1 MKARNLLL
9 RKTALGLEAD
19 ETAAAEADKDKDA
32 DTDAAKA
39 DDAPAEEP
47 KDDDKE
53 PAEEPA
59 GDDNAAE
66 TTEEEEEEPTEVGDA
81 DGTDADDSGAAV
93 STDSDSD
100 DSAPAD
106 DSAASAAADDAVEGA
121 ETTTPVE
128 GDVESSITDKEK
140 KLLELNGFEVSDE
153 EAEDAVEDM
162 ATAQEA
168 LESIY
173 VQLSNS
179 LATGGATRREHDLA
193 MGFAN
198 DVCKTAGLESIQL
211 GLESMDTRY
220 KATVAA
226 IESIGEKIKEA
237 GKAVAAFI
245 KDLIQRMVSKV
256 KGAYVALTDGLG
268 TIAERLKNLP
278 DRVFD
283 TTFNRKDDAD
293 SIVDITPLVNGDTY
307 FKDLG
312 ATLANAL
319 DAYDD
324 SMIYLTEKQIVV
336 SAEMVRGVDGNRDNS
351 GHSEEGFNKL
361 AASLKEV
368 YETLKKQYHFDNDNA
383 STITP
388 GPSLIG
394 VSYHT
399 YGADRYGYEIPD
411 LGTVLIHKGEQT
423 DFSHEV
429 SLRKLG
435 LTPKSVLDLVAS
447 IERAQNNRDANMRRI
462 ESMNTR
468 LDDLIKFID
477 QHSDGN
483 PTASAELKLL
493 ESMGMALSRAFRFI
507 TEHIKRVI
515 RALHTVAKL
524 ASRVHG

>member
-1 MKARNLLL
+1 MKARDLLL

-32 DTDAAKA
+32 DADAAKA
-39 DDAPAEEP
+39 DDAPADEP
-47 KDDDKE
+47 KDDEKE

-59 GDDNAAE
+59 EGDNEAE
-66 TTEEEEEEPTEVGDA
+66 TTEEKEPAEVGDA
-81 DGTDADDSGAAV
+81 DSADADDSSAAV

-106 DSAASAAADDAVEGA
+106 DSAASAQADDAVEGA

-128 GDVESSITDKEK
+128 GNVESSITDNEK

-162 ATAQEA
+162 AEAQAA
-168 LESIY
+168 LEAIM

-179 LATGGATRREHDLA
+179 LATGGATRREHSLA
-193 MGFAN
+193 MDFAN
-198 DVCKTAGLESIQL
+198 NVCKTAGLESIQL
-211 GLESMDTRY
+211 GLESADTRY
-220 KATVAA
+220 TATVAA

-237 GKAVAAFI
+237 GKAAAAFI

-256 KGAYVALTDGLG
+256 KGAYVALADGLG

-283 TTFNRKDDAD
+283 TTFNRKDDPE
-293 SIVDITPLVNGDTY
+293 SLVDITPLVNGDTY

-312 ATLANAL
+312 ATLATAL

-336 SAEMVRGVDGNRDNS
+336 SAEMVRGVEGNRDNS

-368 YETLKKQYHFDNDNA
+368 YETLKKQYRFDKDNA

-388 GPSLIG
+388 GSSLIG

-399 YGADRYGYEIPD
+399 YGSDRYGYEIPD

-524 ASRVHG
+524 AARVHG